1 MFRVPAGNLAT
12 KGLKKT
18 STPYWRPPPAGPPS
32 LKPQSKLTVLLGHTA
47 QPLARPRHGPFLKQ
61 MGKKMKRT
69 LATLGVVGLG
79 LLSLTA
85 PAIAAPDQVVACHWD
100 GKTLTQMS
108 FNANGTGGHDQ
119 HPDDIIPPTTK
130 LPEGKNWTN
139 EGKLRYVN
147 ECGATLP
154 PGEVIDP
161 PVVVDP
167 PATTPAT
174 PPAEQPPVVVDP
186 PVTPPPTVDPPVTPP
201 PTEKPTVVDQ
211 PVVQPPA
218 VVDPPAA
225 EPPAAQPP
233 AVQAPEVK
241 SPVVVAQVP
250 VQPAPVKQV
259 AAAPKAAPA
268 PVSVGTNQGYNAQT
282 AVGAPDGGQGWL
294 AGVGALAAA
303 GAAVAA
309 RRRSRPLNNAG

>member
-1 MFRVPAGNLAT
+1 
-12 KGLKKT
+12 
-18 STPYWRPPPAGPPS
+18 
-32 LKPQSKLTVLLGHTA
+32 
-47 QPLARPRHGPFLKQ
+47 
-61 MGKKMKRT
+61 MKRT

-79 LLSLTA
+79 LISLTA

-174 PPAEQPPVVVDP
+174 PPAEQPPVVVEP
-186 PVTPPPTVDPPVTPP
+186 PAEEPPVVTPPAEETPV
-201 PTEKPTVVDQ
+201 VVDQ
-211 PVVQPPA
+211 PVQ
-218 VVDPPAA
+218 
-225 EPPAAQPP
+225 EPP
-233 AVQAPEVK
+233 AVQPETTAVEPPAVAPAAV
-241 SPVVVAQVP
+241 SGQAA
-250 VQPAPVKQV
+250 PAKQA
-259 AAAPKAAPA
+259 AAAPKAAPQA
-268 PVSVGTNQGYNAQT
+268 APAATPVSVGTNQGYNAQT
-282 AVGAPDGGQGWL
+282 AVGAADGGPGWL
-294 AGVGALAAA
+294 AGLGALAAA
-303 GAAVAA
+303 GAAVAV
-309 RRRSRPLNNAG
+309 RRRPRLLHTDG

>member
-1 MFRVPAGNLAT
+1 
-12 KGLKKT
+12 
-18 STPYWRPPPAGPPS
+18 
-32 LKPQSKLTVLLGHTA
+32 
-47 QPLARPRHGPFLKQ
+47 
-61 MGKKMKRT
+61 MKRT
-69 LATLGVVGLG
+69 FATLGVVGLG

-100 GKTLTQMS
+100 GETLTQMS
-108 FNANGTGGHDQ
+108 FNVNGTGGHDQ
-119 HPDDIIPPTTK
+119 HPDDIIPPTSK
-130 LPEGKNWTN
+130 LPEGKNWNN

-154 PGEVIDP
+154 PGEVIET

-174 PPAEQPPVVVDP
+174 PPAEQPPVVVNP
-186 PVTPPPTVDPPVTPP
+186 PVTPPPTVEPPATPP

-218 VVDPPAA
+218 VVEPPAV

-241 SPVVVAQVP
+241 SPVVVAQAP
-250 VQPAPVKQV
+250 AQPAPAKQV
-259 AAAPKAAPA
+259 AAAPKAAAA